1 MLSALHFACY
11 NAVRK
16 QFKDNEIREKL
27 DMISRRAALEMAAG
41 GFSFLLAPLRQA
53 AAADYPTRPV
63 RFIVGYPPGG
73 ATDILAR
80 LIGQRLSERLG
91 QQFVVENKP
100 GAGNNIGTE
109 AVVNAEADGYT
120 VLLVNPANYI
130 NTSLYTNLKFN
141 FVRDIAPIASF
152 NRVPN
157 VMTVNK
163 DVPARNVAEF
173 IAYLKAN
180 PGTINMA
187 SSGNGTSVHLSGEMF
202 MAMTGTKMLH
212 VPYRGAAPAIT
223 DMLGGQVQVI
233 FDNMPSIIQHIR
245 GGALRALGVTTAQRS
260 RQLPDVQ
267 AIAET
272 VPGYEASALFGI
284 GAPKNTPKDI
294 IGKLNAE
301 INAIL
306 ADGEMK
312 QRLVELGGEPLIQT
326 PDAFGAQIVAETEK
340 WKKVVEFA
348 GLKVE

>member
-1 MLSALHFACY
+1 
-11 NAVRK
+11 
-16 QFKDNEIREKL
+16 
-27 DMISRRAALEMAAG
+27 MISRRDAIGILSVGLPATITSA
-41 GFSFLLAPLRQA
+41 RRA
-53 AAADYPTRPV
+53 AAALDYPTRPV
-63 RFIVGYPPGG
+63 RFVVGFPPGG

-91 QQFVVENKP
+91 QQFVVDNRP

-109 AVVNAEADGYT
+109 AVVNAEGDGYT

-130 NTSLYTNLKFN
+130 NTSLYANLKFN
-141 FVRDIAPIASF
+141 FVRDIVAVASF

-163 DVPARNVAEF
+163 DVPAKNVAEF

-180 PGTINMA
+180 PGKINMA

-202 MAMTGTKMLH
+202 MAMTGTKMQH

-260 RQLPDVQ
+260 PQLPDVQ

-272 VPGYEASALFGI
+272 VPGYEASALFGM
-284 GAPKNTPKDI
+284 GAPKATSKEI
-294 IGKLNAE
+294 ITKLNTE
-301 INAIL
+301 INAIM
-306 ADGEMK
+306 AEPDMK
-312 QRLVELGGEPLIQT
+312 QRLVELGGEPSIQT
-326 PDAFGAQIVAETEK
+326 PEAFGDEIKAETEK
-340 WKKVVEFA
+340 WRKVVEFA

>member
-1 MLSALHFACY
+1 ML
-11 NAVRK
+11 
-16 QFKDNEIREKL
+16 
-27 DMISRRAALEMAAG
+27 SRRAAIKMVATGA
-41 GFSFLLAPLRQA
+41 LLASARKASAL
-53 AAADYPTRPV
+53 DYPTRPV
-63 RFIVGYPPGG
+63 RFLVGYPPGG

-109 AVVNAEADGYT
+109 AAINSAPDGYT
-120 VLLVNPANYI
+120 VYLVNPANYI
-130 NTSLYTNLKFN
+130 NATLYANLKFD

-163 DVPARNVAEF
+163 DVSAKNVAEF
-173 IAYLKAN
+173 IDYVKAN
-180 PGTINMA
+180 PGKINMA

-202 MAMTGTKMLH
+202 MAMTGVKMQH

-245 GGALRALGVTTAQRS
+245 AGSLRALGVTTAERS
-260 RQLPDVQ
+260 PLLPDVQ
-267 AIAET
+267 AVAET
-272 VPGYEASALFGI
+272 VPGYEASALFGM
-284 GAPKNTPKDI
+284 GAPKNTPKEI
-294 IGKLNAE
+294 IEKLNSE
-301 INAIL
+301 INAVMKEP
-306 ADGEMK
+306 EMQK
-312 QRLVELGGEPLIQT
+312 RLVELGGEPLIQS
-326 PDAFGAQIVAETEK
+326 PEAFGDMIKAETAK